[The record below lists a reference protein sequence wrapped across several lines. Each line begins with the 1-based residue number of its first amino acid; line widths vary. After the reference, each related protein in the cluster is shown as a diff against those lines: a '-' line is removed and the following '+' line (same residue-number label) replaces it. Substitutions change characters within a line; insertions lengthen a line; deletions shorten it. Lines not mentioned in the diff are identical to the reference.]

1 MEKHKV
7 GCGPIN
13 TLEQVFEDPH
23 VKARK
28 MTVEMPHPATGD
40 RPAKLIASP
49 IKMSETPVDYR
60 NAPPMLGQHTEEILG
75 EMLGMSENEVAVLR
89 DKGVV

>member
-1 MEKHKV
+1 
-7 GCGPIN
+7 
-13 TLEQVFEDPH
+13 
-23 VKARK
+23 
-28 MTVEMPHPATGD
+28 MTVEMSHPATGD